1 MYNKNKH
8 MRHEKGGKNKRNAQK
23 IEKLGVIEGKKIVQN
38 NKKLFAGGADTMN
51 SVQKEEKFMNWV
63 MFGTDIVVP
72 LVAYAFVMLF
82 INGEKRDA
90 FVLVMALCAL
100 LTKVC
105 ERFLGKYA
113 KYIYACIIPVIG
125 AILIAFANEGHYVAI
140 THGYFM
146 VTVMMIPYYE
156 LSLLIVNASAT
167 LITNV
172 VLMILFP
179 KGFLN
184 LHVLAGW
191 VFIAAVY
198 LLFVVICG
206 MVTMRAKKLFA
217 EIEKKREADENLLHQ
232 VETSV
237 ESIQASSVNI
247 YNSLRDCRENS
258 QDIANSTE
266 VISSGAGK
274 QIDEVVSSLQ
284 IFNELNERIT
294 LSEESVKNTVD
305 SVNAV
310 KKQNEEGMEAIGEL
324 SVKFQENISS
334 TRKAAEG
341 VVELSHK
348 SGQIGTIIESINQIA
363 SQTNLLALNAA
374 IEAARA
380 GEAGKGFAVVAEEI
394 NELSKES
401 ADATK
406 RIDDILKDII
416 ETVDATSKIM
426 DNNGNIVEEAN
437 DKLQNTIEVFKSMI
451 DSSDEIIK
459 TTHVLQDELT
469 GVGKIKEELLG
480 AMKNVEHMSTDSV
493 ETASVISSS
502 TEEQVAE
509 IEEVVVNMDEMMKA
523 ITELN
528 TVFKTEEI
536 GNFD

>member
-1 MYNKNKH
+1 M
-8 MRHEKGGKNKRNAQK
+8 
-23 IEKLGVIEGKKIVQN
+23 
-38 NKKLFAGGADTMN
+38 
-51 SVQKEEKFMNWV
+51 
-63 MFGTDIVVP
+63 
-72 LVAYAFVMLF
+72 
-82 INGEKRDA
+82 
-90 FVLVMALCAL
+90 
-100 LTKVC
+100 
-105 ERFLGKYA
+105 
-113 KYIYACIIPVIG
+113 
-125 AILIAFANEGHYVAI
+125 
-140 THGYFM
+140 
-146 VTVMMIPYYE
+146 
-156 LSLLIVNASAT
+156 
-167 LITNV
+167 
-172 VLMILFP
+172 
-179 KGFLN
+179 
-184 LHVLAGW
+184 
-191 VFIAAVY
+191 
-198 LLFVVICG
+198 
-206 MVTMRAKKLFA
+206 
-217 EIEKKREADENLLHQ
+217 
-232 VETSV
+232 
-237 ESIQASSVNI
+237 
-247 YNSLRDCRENS
+247 
-258 QDIANSTE
+258 
-266 VISSGAGK
+266 
-274 QIDEVVSSLQ
+274 
-284 IFNELNERIT
+284 
-294 LSEESVKNTVD
+294 D

-310 KKQNEEGMEAIGEL
+310 KKQNEEGMDAIGEL

-437 DKLQNTIEVFKSMI
+437 DKLQNTIEVFRSMI
-451 DSSDEIIK
+451 NSSDEIIK

-480 AMKNVEHMSTDSV
+480 AMKNVEHMSTESV

-509 IEEVVVNMDEMMKA
+509 IEEVVVNMNEMMKA

-528 TVFKTEEI
+528 TVFKTEEKDS
-536 GNFD
+536 FD

>member
-1 MYNKNKH
+1 MFT
-8 MRHEKGGKNKRNAQK
+8 GGT
-23 IEKLGVIEGKKIVQN
+23 G
-38 NKKLFAGGADTMN
+38 TMKT
-51 SVQKEEKFMNWV
+51 VQKEEKFMNWV
-63 MFGTDIVVP
+63 MFGTNIIVP
-72 LVAYAFVMLF
+72 LVAYMFVMLF
-82 INGEKRDA
+82 INGGKKDA

-100 LTKVC
+100 LTKAC
-105 ERFLGKYA
+105 EQFLGKYA

-167 LITNV
+167 LIANM
-172 VLMILFP
+172 VLMLLFP

-247 YNSLRDCRENS
+247 YNSLRGCRENS

-294 LSEESVKNTVD
+294 LSEDSVKNTVD

-310 KKQNEEGMEAIGEL
+310 KKQNEEGMDAIGEL

-459 TTHVLQDELT
+459 TTHVLQDELA

-480 AMKNVEHMSTDSV
+480 AMKNVESMSTDSV
-493 ETASVISSS
+493 ETATVISSS

-509 IEEVVVNMDEMMKA
+509 IEEVVVNMNEMMKA

-528 TVFKTEEI
+528 TVFKTE
-536 GNFD
+536 